1 MSDLYLAEDGTIRSR
16 SGRAETRH
24 TESASETSR
33 STNPV
38 LTVPDVSLGI
48 KCLYWIASLV
58 VAAVIA
64 LIGCSLFSES
74 IANNSDILASAY
86 VSVLIFIGAY
96 VGIITHAAIQS
107 DYSGLN
113 FFFGLLCAVGGVI
126 AGALLGALT
135 PILIGIFILTVIVAG
150 FLNAD

>member
-16 SGRAETRH
+16 SGRAETRR
-24 TESASETSR
+24 TESASATSR
-33 STNPV
+33 SVNPV
-38 LTVPDVSLGI
+38 QTVPDISLGV

-74 IANNSDILASAY
+74 IADNSDILASTY

-96 VGIITHAAIQS
+96 VGIIIHAAVQT
-107 DYSGLN
+107 DYTGLN
-113 FFFGLLCAVGGVI
+113 FFLGLLCAVGGVI